1 MFIVL
6 IIGDYLLNLQWQKYR
21 LFFDKKYLSVMP
33 QSTMKQKT
41 PFNQGVFSIIW
52 RSELMFL
59 NQTIP
64 HRTNGCLGTVINLEF
79 LKNNREVIFDSPFR

>member
-33 QSTMKQKT
+33 QSTMKEKT
-41 PFNQGVFSIIW
+41 P
-52 RSELMFL
+52 
-59 NQTIP
+59 
-64 HRTNGCLGTVINLEF
+64 C
-79 LKNNREVIFDSPFR
+79 